1 MSYLQNQWQNR
12 YVSVS
17 SFRQA
22 IQGPNQVKPQRIV
35 PSCRNQPTREREQG
49 ICCIHQPQN
58 FNLSH
63 CYLILFAFFSILFYC
78 FKPTFISDNIMYT
91 GLFSPGVIFPF
102 YTCKQFR
109 HILNLPCRLACVLK
123 K

>member
-22 IQGPNQVKPQRIV
+22 IQGPNQVKPQRIE
-35 PSCRNQPTREREQG
+35 PSCRNQPTRERAVNPLYSSTTEFQPKSLLVNFV
-49 ICCIHQPQN
+49 CIFLH
-58 FNLSH
+58 LV
-63 CYLILFAFFSILFYC
+63 LLL
-78 FKPTFISDNIMYT
+78 KPTFISDNIMYT